1 MTAPAGATPAATAAH
16 PAGQPWGLTLS
27 RKRIVLVIVS
37 LILGMLLAALDQT
50 IVGTAM
56 PHIVADLN
64 GLQHYAWVAT
74 GYLLASTAS
83 MPIWGKLSDA
93 YGRKRFFILGMII
106 FVVGSALSGQ
116 AHR

>member
-64 GLQHYAWVAT
+64 GLQHYAWVGDGLPAR
-74 GYLLASTAS
+74 LDRL
-83 MPIWGKLSDA
+83 DA
-93 YGRKRFFILGMII
+93 DL
-106 FVVGSALSGQ
+106 GQ
-116 AHR
+116 ALRRLRAQAFLHSRHDHLRGGLGP